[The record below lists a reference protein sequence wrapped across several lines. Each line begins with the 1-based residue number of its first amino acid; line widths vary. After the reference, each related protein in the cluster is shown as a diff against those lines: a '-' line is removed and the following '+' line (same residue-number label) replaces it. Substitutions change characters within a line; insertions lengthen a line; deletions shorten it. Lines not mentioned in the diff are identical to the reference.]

1 MPLRLPGAAL
11 LCCVLAGCGPPPPQA
26 KDEAGITYRAAFSA
40 EAGVSTKVVFPL
52 PDDASQF
59 TVTQG
64 LVVSDGG
71 TATVEAL
78 AEGTGLAVEGRGQ
91 VTASFTGGRVKGLGE
106 GGIPEA
112 VLSRPVPDGGAGDRY
127 FRVNKG
133 GSALVAVEFEY
144 TASRDCG
151 TACGGKRSWK
161 YEGPV
166 GLSLQEV
173 ATTFS
178 EEKKQ

>member
-1 MPLRLPGAAL
+1 MARGLIAAAL
-11 LCCVLAGCGPPPPQA
+11 GLALGCGGPPPQT
-26 KDEAGITYRAAFSA
+26 KDEAAVTYRAAFTS
-40 EAGVSTKVVFPL
+40 EAGVSAKVTFPL
-52 PDDASQF
+52 PDDASQQL
-59 TVTQG
+59 VTQG

-71 TATVEAL
+71 TARVESSP
-78 AEGTGLAVEGRGQ
+78 EGTGLALEGRGR
-91 VTASFTGGRVKGLGE
+91 VEASFTSKQVKGLGE
-106 GGIPEA
+106 GTGVPEA
-112 VLSRPVPDGGAGDRY
+112 VLSRQVPDGGTGDRY

-133 GSALVAVEFEY
+133 GSAQVAVEFEY

-151 TACGGKRSWK
+151 GGCGGKRTWK

-173 ATTFS
+173 ATDFS

>member
-1 MPLRLPGAAL
+1 MGAAL
-11 LCCVLAGCGPPPPQA
+11 VCAVAAGCGAPPSQA
-26 KDEAGITYRAAFSA
+26 KDEAGITYRAVFHA
-40 EAGVSTKVVFPL
+40 EAGVSAKVVFPL
-52 PDDASQF
+52 PDDESQL

-71 TATVEAL
+71 SARVEAF
-78 AEGTGLAVEGRGQ
+78 AEGTGLAVEGRGSIA
-91 VTASFTGGRVKGLGE
+91 VAFTGGRVKGLGE
-106 GGIPEA
+106 GGIPDA
-112 VLSRPVPDGGAGDRY
+112 VLSRPVPDGGQGDRY

-133 GSALVAVEFEY
+133 GSGLVAVEFEY
-144 TASRDCG
+144 TAVRDCG
-151 TACGGKRSWK
+151 SACGGKRSWK

>member
-1 MPLRLPGAAL
+1 MAFRLIGAAL
-11 LCCVLAGCGPPPPQA
+11 LCAGAAGCGAPPSQA
-26 KDEAGITYRAAFSA
+26 KDEAAITYRAAFNA
-40 EAGVSTKVVFPL
+40 EAGVNAKVVFPL

-71 TATVEAL
+71 TATIEAF
-78 AEGTGLAVEGRGQ
+78 AEGTGLAVEGRGS
-91 VTASFTGGRVKGLGE
+91 VSATFVGARVKGLGE
-106 GGIPEA
+106 GGIPDA

-133 GSALVAVEFEY
+133 GSALVAVSFEY

-166 GLSLQEV
+166 GLALQEV